1 MSKEQIVRDENYF
14 LASSNKKARLIW
26 LIINAVI
33 TVMTIYDCLTG
44 IHTPRYFFI
53 VLIPAWIPFLGGLL
67 VLKKYGIST
76 NKYMK
81 YTRISYTIFFMVVT
95 GTSDSHMTV
104 LYLFPMLCML
114 LVYKDMK
121 CLIKFGISVIICMAL
136 GTYYHCAIQ
145 GRTTIEDIVSYEI
158 QFALIIVTFISYISS
173 VKYLI
178 ASDNALNDSIK
189 GNLERV
195 VNTVNQ
201 VKVSSNSIVD
211 GVTVVRELSD
221 ENKQSAWNVVHS
233 MEELTGQNQILQ
245 DRTNSSM
252 DMTTSIN
259 NQVQNVTSLIE
270 EMVSLINESA
280 EHAESSSES
289 LNNVL
294 STTQVMASVSTE
306 VEHVLDEFRQQFD
319 MVKQETGTIE
329 KITSQTNLLS
339 LNASIE
345 AARAGEAGKGF
356 AVVADEIRSLS
367 MGTKD
372 SSDRIMD
379 ALSHLEETAEKMT
392 LSIRQ
397 TLELIQE
404 NLGQTQEVNEKVTEI
419 ANDSVALEQKIQVV
433 DAAMKE
439 VENSNQ
445 TMVENM
451 TSLVDVINEVSN
463 YINTSNSASKE
474 MLNKYEETARNVDK
488 IETVVGKLVADL
500 GSGGFMS
507 MQDAE
512 VGMKVILANESESSA
527 KESFGEIISC
537 QENTIWFVMDHDA
550 EAKRFNEVGK
560 YTLRVAVK
568 NALYTWKHVSLRT
581 TKYNNVACYCV
592 TEERKPEV
600 MNRRKHPR
608 MPVSNACTITMQGE
622 NAGIR
627 GRMYNIS
634 AGGFAFVARESYLAQ
649 SEGKKVVLSISDF
662 PKEEMRK
669 LEGVI
674 IRCSKNDAE
683 YIVGCRMAIDNMD
696 IKEYVDANYVENKMQ

>member
-1 MSKEQIVRDENYF
+1 MSKNQTGLDESYF
-14 LASSNKKARLIW
+14 NASSNKKARMIW
-26 LIINAVI
+26 LIINAII
-33 TVMTIYDCLTG
+33 TAMTIFDCVTG
-44 IHTPRYFFI
+44 IHSPRYLF
-53 VLIPAWIPFLGGLL
+53 VTLVPAWIPFVASL
-67 VLKKYGIST
+67 VYLKKKGIDT
-76 NKYMK
+76 PTYKHFIA
-81 YTRISYTIFFMVVT
+81 ISYVVFFMLVS
-95 GTSDSHMTV
+95 GSSDSHMTI

-121 CLIKFGISVIICMAL
+121 FLIKFSTATFICIIL
-136 GTYYHCAIQ
+136 GTVYHWFGQ
-145 GRTTIEDIVSYEI
+145 GRNTLDDIIAYEM
-158 QFALIIVTFISYISS
+158 QLVFVAVTFFSYVLSL
-173 VKYLI
+173 KHLI
-178 ASDNALNDSIK
+178 ESDKALTDSIK
-189 GNLERV
+189 TNLERV

-201 VKVSSNSIVD
+201 VKESSNHIVD

-221 ENKQSAWNVVHS
+221 ENKQSAWNVVHN
-233 MEELTGQNQILQ
+233 MEQLTGQNYILQ

-259 NQVQNVTSLIE
+259 NQVQNVTNLIE
-270 EMVSLINESA
+270 EMVLLINESA
-280 EHAESSSES
+280 EHAEHSSEA

-419 ANDSVALEQKIQVV
+419 ANDSIALEQKIQVV
-433 DAAMKE
+433 DSAMKE

-451 TSLVDVINEVSN
+451 TSLVDVTKEVSN
-463 YINTSNSASKE
+463 YINTSNAASKE
-474 MLNKYEETARNVDK
+474 MLNKYEESARNVDK
-488 IETVVGKLVADL
+488 IEAVVGKLVSDL

-512 VGMKVILANESESSA
+512 EGMKVMLINENDASA
-527 KESFGEIISC
+527 KECFGEIITQ
-537 QENTIWFVMDHDA
+537 QEHTIWFVMDQDA
-550 EAKRFNEVGK
+550 EAKRFNEAGK
-560 YTLRVAVK
+560 YTLKVAVK
-568 NALYTWKHVSLRT
+568 NALYTWKNVTIRA
-581 TKYNNVACYCV
+581 TKENNVACYCV
-592 TEERKPEV
+592 TDERKPEV

-608 MPVSNACTITMQGE
+608 MPIINPCSIMLKGE
-622 NAGIR
+622 KDGMD

-634 AGGFAFVARESYLAQ
+634 AGGFAFVSREALFAQ
-649 SEGKKVVLSISDF
+649 SEGKKVILTIPDF
-662 PKEEMRK
+662 PKAEMRR

-674 IRCSKNDAE
+674 IRCSKNDTE
-683 YIVGCRMAIDNMD
+683 YIVGCRMAVDNMD
-696 IKEYVDANYVENKMQ
+696 VKEYVDANYVEK

>member
-1 MSKEQIVRDENYF
+1 MSKNQTGLDESYF
-14 LASSNKKARLIW
+14 NASSNKKARMIW
-26 LIINAVI
+26 LIINAII
-33 TVMTIYDCLTG
+33 TAMTIFDCVTG
-44 IHTPRYFFI
+44 IHTPRYIF
-53 VLIPAWIPFLGGLL
+53 VTLIPAWIPFIFGL
-67 VLKKYGIST
+67 VYLKRKGIDTPKYKSVIAV
-76 NKYMK
+76 
-81 YTRISYTIFFMVVT
+81 SYIIFFMLVS
-95 GTSDSHMTV
+95 GSSDSHMTI

-121 CLIKFGISVIICMAL
+121 FLIKFSTATFICIIL
-136 GTYYHCAIQ
+136 GTLYHWFGQ
-145 GRTTIEDIVSYEI
+145 GRNTQGDIIAYEMQI
-158 QFALIIVTFISYISS
+158 VFVAVTFFSYMLSL
-173 VKYLI
+173 KHLI
-178 ASDNALNDSIK
+178 ESDAALTDSIQT
-189 GNLERV
+189 NLERV
-195 VNTVNQ
+195 VRTVNQ
-201 VKVSSNSIVD
+201 VKESSNAIVD

-221 ENKQSAWNVVHS
+221 ENKQSAWNVVHN
-233 MEELTGQNQILQ
+233 MEELTGQNFILQ
-245 DRTNSSM
+245 NRTNSSM

-259 NQVQNVTSLIE
+259 NQVQNVTNLID
-270 EMVSLINESA
+270 EMVTLINESA
-280 EHAESSSES
+280 EHAEHSSEA

-306 VEHVLDEFRQQFD
+306 VEQILDEFRHQFD

-372 SSDRIMD
+372 SSDRIME

-451 TSLVDVINEVSN
+451 TSLVDVTNEVSN
-463 YINTSNSASKE
+463 YINTSNAASKE
-474 MLNKYEETARNVDK
+474 MLNKYEESARNVDK

-512 VGMKVILANESESSA
+512 VGMKVMLIRENDASA
-527 KESFGEIISC
+527 KEYFGEVIVN
-537 QENTIWFVMDHDA
+537 QEHTIWFTMDCDA
-550 EAKRFNEVGK
+550 EAKQFNEAGK
-560 YTLRVAVK
+560 YTLKVAVK
-568 NALYTWKHVSLRT
+568 NALYTWQSVSLRT
-581 TKYNNVACYCV
+581 TKKNDAVCYCV
-592 TEERKPEV
+592 TEERQPEV
-600 MNRRKHPR
+600 VNRRKHPR
-608 MPVSNACTITMQGE
+608 MPISNSCTIAIKGE
-622 NAGIR
+622 KDGID

-634 AGGFAFVARESYLAQ
+634 AGGFAFVSKEAVLAQ
-649 SEGKKVVLSISDF
+649 SEDKKVILTIPDF
-662 PKEEMRK
+662 PKPEIRK

-674 IRCSKNDAE
+674 IRCSKNESE
-683 YIVGCRMAIDNMD
+683 YIIGCRMAVDNMD
-696 IKEYVDANYVENKMQ
+696 IKEYVDENYVEN